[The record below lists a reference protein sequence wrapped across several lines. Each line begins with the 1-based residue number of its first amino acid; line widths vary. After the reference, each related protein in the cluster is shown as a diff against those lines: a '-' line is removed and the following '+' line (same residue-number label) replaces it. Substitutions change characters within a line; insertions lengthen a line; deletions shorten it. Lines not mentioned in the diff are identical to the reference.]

1 MEKIDLSDKYIHSP
15 NWENRND
22 LKRFREIL
30 RSGYLL
36 TPLASGVHTRY
47 YDDRVFFAVH
57 PNGLFSDDYS
67 EKGLACFSNT
77 DGYEMVSRGMFFI
90 LNSKL
95 REDCDLQ
102 PVKYKYECAT
112 CSNVDLFK
120 YLEGIGNAGFD
131 ISEELIYS
139 YYFIRYAN
147 NEIPASKVVEI
158 VQERNLRTHLIMTL
172 KSISKSINS
181 MALSEYNYLNRV
193 LSSNT
198 DSLLKARKYYE
209 IARILSEEDKKIEL
223 YDRYGYAINPQ
234 ARMEEVHKMY
244 EYLEKNKAIQ
254 MGDLYFKKIDELCDV
269 AAKQMKK
276 TLIK

>member
-1 MEKIDLSDKYIHSP
+1 MERIDLSNKYIHSP

-22 LKRFREIL
+22 LRSFREIL

-36 TPLASGVHTRY
+36 TPFASGVHTRY
-47 YDDRVFFAVH
+47 YDDRIFFAVH
-57 PNGLFSDDYS
+57 PNGLFSNDYPN
-67 EKGLACFSNT
+67 KGLACFSIT
-77 DGYEMVSRGMFFI
+77 DGYQMASRGIFFI

-95 REDCDLQ
+95 KEDYDLQ

-112 CSNVDLFK
+112 SNNVELFK
-120 YLEGIGNAGFD
+120 YIEGIGNAGFD

-139 YYFIRYAN
+139 YYFIKYAN
-147 NEIPASKVVEI
+147 NEIPASEVVEI

-181 MALSEYNYLNRV
+181 MVLPEYNYLNRV
-193 LSSNT
+193 LST
-198 DSLLKARKYYE
+198 DVNNLLCIGKYYE
-209 IARILSEEDKKIEL
+209 IERILSEEGKKIEL
-223 YDRYGYAINPQ
+223 YDRYGYSINPQ
-234 ARMEEVHKMY
+234 ARLEEVHEMY

-269 AAKQMKK
+269 ADKQMKK
-276 TLIK
+276 TLIR